1 MFALPIHL
9 KATKKIFKDFEL
21 FIFTIF
27 LLFYSYSFNES
38 FYVYLFSVMKRNDK
52 FEHTLVSCDG

>member
-1 MFALPIHL
+1 MHL
-9 KATKKIFKDFEL
+9 KATKKIFKDFES

-38 FYVYLFSVMKRNDK
+38 IYVYLFLVMKRNDK
-52 FEHTLVSCDG
+52 FKHTLISCDG